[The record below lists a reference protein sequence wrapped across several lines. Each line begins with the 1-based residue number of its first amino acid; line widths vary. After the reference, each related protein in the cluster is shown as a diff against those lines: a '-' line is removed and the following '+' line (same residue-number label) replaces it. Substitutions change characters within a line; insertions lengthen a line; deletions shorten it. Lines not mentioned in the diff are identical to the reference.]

1 MDKSY
6 IIKSFWRFKRGG
18 KRRTSQRLFV
28 GKQEEARAVATK
40 IRNTLVQDGCTD
52 VRVEI
57 WQVIATSYT
66 GTIREVAQ

>member
-1 MDKSY
+1 MDKSF
-6 IIKSFWRFKRGG
+6 IIKTFGRFKKGG
-18 KRRTSQRLFV
+18 KIRTSQCLFV
-28 GKQEEARAVATK
+28 GKPEGVRAVATK

-57 WQVIATSYT
+57 WKVIATSYT